1 MSKRRP
7 VTIIDV
13 AREAGVSPQT
23 VSRVINDKTD
33 VAAATR
39 QRIQGLIETM
49 GYRPNRNARGLV
61 SSRTWV
67 IGLLITDITNPFFP
81 EVVRGIETVALGHGY
96 NVMLFNSDNERKLE
110 VRALD
115 LMEETRADG
124 VILHGPHIPDE
135 VLVPLLRHQR
145 AAVVIGR
152 TVSPDIAGN
161 VTIDLAHGAD
171 QATDHLLKTGRR
183 RLAYLGYQNGLPL
196 QLERGEGIV
205 RAMQRHGLN
214 GDDLLCVAAPNDPS
228 GAYEAGRLF
237 IRDHPEIDGV
247 FCFNDQV
254 ALGLLKACR
263 EAGVRVPDDMAVIGV
278 DDLFYSQFTAPTL
291 TSVCLP
297 KTEMG
302 EAAVRVLL
310 AMIDGTY
317 DGKPVILRP
326 QLMIRE
332 SAP

>member
-7 VTIIDV
+7 VTIIDI

-23 VSRVINDKTD
+23 VSRVINEKSD

-67 IGLLITDITNPFFP
+67 VGLLITDITNPFFP
-81 EVVRGIETVALGHGY
+81 EIVRGIETVALDHGY
-96 NVMLFNSDNERKLE
+96 NVTLFNSDNDQKLE
-110 VRALD
+110 EQALD
-115 LMEETRADG
+115 LMEEIRADG
-124 VILHGPHIPDE
+124 VILHAPRIPDS
-135 VLVPLLRHQR
+135 VLIPLLRHHR
-145 AAVVIGR
+145 AAVVVGR
-152 TVSPDIAGN
+152 TIATDIAGN
-161 VTIDLAHGAD
+161 VTIDLVYGLE
-171 QATDHLLKTGRR
+171 QATDHLLKGGRR

-196 QLERGEGIV
+196 RPERGEGIV
-205 RAMQRHGLN
+205 RAMERHGLN
-214 GDDLLCVAAPNDPS
+214 GGDLLLVESPNNPT
-228 GAYEAGRLF
+228 GAYEVGRVF
-237 IRDHPEIDGV
+237 IRDHPEIDAV
-247 FCFNDQV
+247 ICFNDQV

-278 DDLFYSQFTAPTL
+278 DDLFYCQFTAPTL
-291 TSVCLP
+291 TSVRLP
-297 KTEMG
+297 KAEMG
-302 EAAVRVLL
+302 EAAVRMLL
-310 AMIDGTY
+310 AMIGGTY